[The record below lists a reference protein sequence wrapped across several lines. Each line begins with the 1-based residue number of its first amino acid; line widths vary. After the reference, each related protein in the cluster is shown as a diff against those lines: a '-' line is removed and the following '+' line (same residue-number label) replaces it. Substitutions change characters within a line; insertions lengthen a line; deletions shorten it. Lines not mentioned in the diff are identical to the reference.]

1 MQVTA
6 DPQGAITETSKEN
19 NEARS
24 SHLVLPPEA
33 NQARSHVI
41 LESSFNSQNP
51 TGRGSRSGMGTSPS
65 RSTRAQSARSSAMTD

>member
-51 TGRGSRSGMGTSPS
+51 TGKGIEVGDGDLTLSVDEGAK
-65 RSTRAQSARSSAMTD
+65 RALVRDD